1 MFKPRT
7 QKPLLPFIVR
17 RRLSILGLILFLVL
31 LFHSL
36 PWKKDH
42 VVAGKWLPDYDI
54 EDVPRFLHR
63 SSFRVSP
70 DYGYERKVSE
80 ALQEIERNF
89 LENHSGDRSAKDRI
103 WQIRLGKSPDEERS
117 PDSIRF
123 SDRNNE
129 WEYTVSLL
137 NTQCQQH

>member
-7 QKPLLPFIVR
+7 QKPLFPFTVR
-17 RRLSILGLILFLVL
+17 RRLSILALLIFLVI

-36 PWKKDH
+36 PSKNDR

-54 EDVPRFLHR
+54 EDVPRYLHR
-63 SSFRVSP
+63 SPFRVSP
-70 DYGYERKVSE
+70 EYDYERRVSE
-80 ALQEIERNF
+80 ALQRIEQGF
-89 LENHSGDRSAKDRI
+89 LENHSGDRSAEDRI
-103 WQIRLGKSPDEERS
+103 WQIRLGKSPEEERS
-117 PDSIRF
+117 KDSIRF

-137 NTQCQQH
+137 NTDCRRY